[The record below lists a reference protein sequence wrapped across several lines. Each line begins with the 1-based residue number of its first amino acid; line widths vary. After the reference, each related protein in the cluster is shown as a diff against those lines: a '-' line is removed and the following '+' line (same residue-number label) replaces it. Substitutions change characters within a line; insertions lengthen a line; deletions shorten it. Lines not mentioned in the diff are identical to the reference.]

1 MNEKNN
7 MSMNYEIEYIY
18 FSKSM
23 NISVWNKQKR
33 ISYMTATTL
42 WSCSSIVLIL
52 YTSLKKQIHLVT
64 SSSITGA
71 LIQNI

>member
-23 NISVWNKQKR
+23 NISVWNE
-33 ISYMTATTL
+33 
-42 WSCSSIVLIL
+42 
-52 YTSLKKQIHLVT
+52 
-64 SSSITGA
+64 
-71 LIQNI
+71 